1 MLQKARRPRQ
11 SEDDLDTAAEI
22 AQVAP
27 IREQAANVTWQ
38 NATPV
43 VEEDRGRVAANMN
56 LEVVYLTDGRCSPT
70 SLLGD
75 NDQPSL
81 ARRVL
86 WSPQRPA
93 GYWSNRLPRCTS
105 RGLCSGTGKVMT
117 RSAELAYSVARMAY
131 LQENPPKSY
140 PKFLAPF

>member
-43 VEEDRGRVAANMN
+43 VEEDRGRVAASMDV
-56 LEVVYLTDGRCSPT
+56 EVVYLTNETCSPT
-70 SLLGD
+70 SLFGD
-75 NDQPSL
+75 NDHSSL

-86 WSPQRPA
+86 WSLQRP
-93 GYWSNRLPRCTS
+93 
-105 RGLCSGTGKVMT
+105 TG
-117 RSAELAYSVARMAY
+117 
-131 LQENPPKSY
+131 
-140 PKFLAPF
+140 